1 MLIEICS
8 FGNKYGQPSADL
20 ILDVRCLE
28 NPFWVPELREKT
40 GLDGEVVAYIQSHN
54 GAYLQQL
61 RRLICL
67 HGDLAA
73 ERSCSCL
80 RIAVGC
86 TGGRHRSVCV
96 AEYLADA
103 LKEKFEVTLC
113 HRDID
118 RG

>member
-28 NPFWVPELREKT
+28 NPFWVPELREKS
-40 GLDGEVVAYIQSHN
+40 GLEQEVQAYILRHCKGEVERLLEDTALQVAQ
-54 GAYLQQL
+54 LQKEEKD
-61 RRLICL
+61 R
-67 HGDLAA
+67 
-73 ERSCSCL
+73 L

-96 AEYLADA
+96 AQLLCRRLEQNY
-103 LKEKFEVTLC
+103 EVKLN